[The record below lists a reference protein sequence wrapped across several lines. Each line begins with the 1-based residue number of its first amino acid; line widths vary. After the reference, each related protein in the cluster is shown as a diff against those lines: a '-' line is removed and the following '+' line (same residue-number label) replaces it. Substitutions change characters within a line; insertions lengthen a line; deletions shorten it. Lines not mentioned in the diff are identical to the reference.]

1 MSSRRRANKKF
12 WNKVFRLFL
21 LYLVLVPLIF
31 LILDRSTVYQEVKE
45 DTLVFIL
52 KMAGIALGIALII
65 SFWSNR
71 DPELRKY

>member
-1 MSSRRRANKKF
+1 MSSQRRANKKF

-31 LILDRSTVYQEVKE
+31 LLLDRSTVNQEVRE
-45 DTLVFIL
+45 DSLVIIL
-52 KMAGIALGIALII
+52 KIAGIALGIALIM

>member
-21 LYLVLVPLIF
+21 LYLVLVPLLF
-31 LILDRSTVYQEVKE
+31 LLLDRSTVYQEVRE
-45 DTLVFIL
+45 DTFVFIL

>member
-31 LILDRSTVYQEVKE
+31 LILDRSTVYQEVRE

-52 KMAGIALGIALII
+52 KVAGIALGIALII

-71 DPELRKY
+71 DPELREY

>member
-31 LILDRSTVYQEVKE
+31 LILDRSTGYQEVKE

>member
-31 LILDRSTVYQEVKE
+31 LILDRSTVYQEVRE

-52 KMAGIALGIALII
+52 KVAGIALGIALII

>member
-1 MSSRRRANKKF
+1 MSSRRRASKKF
-12 WNKVFRLFL
+12 WNKVFKLFL
-21 LYLVLVPLIF
+21 LYLVIVPLIF
-31 LILDRSTVYQEVKE
+31 FILDRTSVYQELKE

-52 KMAGIALGIALII
+52 KIAGIALGIALII

>member
-31 LILDRSTVYQEVKE
+31 LILDRSTVYQEVRE
-45 DTLVFIL
+45 DILVFIL
-52 KMAGIALGIALII
+52 KVAGIALGIALII